1 MTNEEKKSNHQVLVR
16 LDEETFK
23 ALKALSFYSDVPI
36 RAIVSRALKAYG
48 LEKRVLEA
56 KKEAGVE

>member
-1 MTNEEKKSNHQVLVR
+1 MNSGENKKQVLVR
-16 LDEETFK
+16 LDDKTYK
-23 ALKALSFYSDVPI
+23 ALKDLSFYSDVPV

-56 KKEAGVE
+56 KKEREDE